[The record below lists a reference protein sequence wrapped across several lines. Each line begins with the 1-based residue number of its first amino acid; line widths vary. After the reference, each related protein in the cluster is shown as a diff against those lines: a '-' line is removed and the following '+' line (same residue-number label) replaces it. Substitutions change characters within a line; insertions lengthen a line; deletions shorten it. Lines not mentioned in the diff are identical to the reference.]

1 MRGNVLVLTIAQ
13 VIRTFAMSLTTPFFS
28 LYILGLGG
36 SPTEIGLVYTLGSL
50 GGLILLP
57 IGGYIAD
64 HQGRVKLAGIGTYAL
79 ALTMLFYIVAENWV
93 TLAIGRFTSALFMF
107 HTPAL
112 NALMADSL
120 PPKKRGIGF
129 ATAAMIPQVFA
140 LFAPLIGG
148 YMISYV
154 FGGGDE
160 GLVTG
165 MRFFFTVYFVAY
177 LVIATIRL
185 RFLKETVKK
194 TETSIPLNNVPL
206 LLKQSYQKL
215 FESFKWMSRSMWSYA
230 TIAILIVLFA
240 SVAAPFWS
248 VYGKETI
255 GLTAYEWGLLAS
267 LVRVFRV
274 VVSIP
279 LGHLIDRFGAR
290 RMFLLSILLAAIPIM
305 LFPYSQNFLQAL
317 LLLVTLSTFSLIL
330 RPASSTFVAN
340 FVPRER
346 RGRLLSIIGLHL
358 SIGWSGGVMTSGI
371 LLYFSRMV
379 GSFMSGYIYSSN
391 LQAPWLIFAMSF
403 IFCFVFGL
411 QFIREEERKEI

>member
-93 TLAIGRFTSALFMF
+93 TLAIGRFMSALFMF

-165 MRFFFTVYFVAY
+165 MRFFFTVYFIAY

-194 TETSIPLNNVPL
+194 AETSIPLYNVPL

-215 FESFKWMSRSMWSYA
+215 FESFKWMSRNMWSYA

-279 LGHLIDRFGAR
+279 LGHFIDRFGA
-290 RMFLLSILLAAIPIM
+290 I
-305 LFPYSQNFLQAL
+305 
-317 LLLVTLSTFSLIL
+317 
-330 RPASSTFVAN
+330 
-340 FVPRER
+340 
-346 RGRLLSIIGLHL
+346 LSIIGLHL
-358 SIGWSGGVMTSGI
+358 SIGWSGGVMASGI

-379 GSFMSGYIYSSN
+379 GSFMGGYIYSSN